1 MARTAQLRHAN
12 VKNKFCISNENPLVR
27 IFTDCD
33 TLDQNIDD
41 RGWSGH
47 ISVQPGI
54 APVVPRLHGM
64 LVTGICPQL
73 RVARQASG
81 LT

>member
-1 MARTAQLRHAN
+1 MARTVQLRHAN
-12 VKNKFCISNENPLVR
+12 VKNRFCIPNENPLVCK
-27 IFTDCD
+27 FTDCD

-47 ISVQPGI
+47 IGVQPST
-54 APVVPRLHGM
+54 VPRLHGM
-64 LVTGICPQL
+64 LETGLYPQL
-73 RVARQASG
+73 RVARQARD